1 MYLPVCVLGLS
12 AIPSKGTKK
21 HPVIGGK
28 SNRTVVTGLNLYVLH
43 ISVLSTAVRQI
54 ARKAAQRWVF
64 FFSKVCFRHR
74 CALKCQKLCTA
85 VHGNA
90 DPCHFRVACLDDER
104 GRVMQCRL
112 AVTSACSSGCY
123 FGNARQRRICD
134 SPK

>member
-54 ARKAAQRWVF
+54 A
-64 FFSKVCFRHR
+64 
-74 CALKCQKLCTA
+74 
-85 VHGNA
+85 
-90 DPCHFRVACLDDER
+90 
-104 GRVMQCRL
+104 
-112 AVTSACSSGCY
+112 
-123 FGNARQRRICD
+123 
-134 SPK
+134 